1 MENYHK
7 VKCGAVIISCCW
19 TELLW
24 WFNNEQQETNIKLL
38 RLHNLHNLSVLSLH
52 TFSFQDSSSCFSLFH
67 WRFIHVSLSATFPAS
82 RVSQSNL
89 NIDEPNVGQLAINP
103 HSKDWTNYSAAVINT
118 QPLHGC
124 CRFCATDLLASSALS
139 GIPSTSS
146 GCSGGADTDASVW
159 SSARRLEAERH
170 RITETKAAQRKHV
183 QYEYEDTGQRVPAVL
198 HQGTWWNHVMWPRAS
213 RPGFSCCWVRDIRTD
228 TSKTSTLS
236 SHIFSNIMKL

>member
-146 GCSGGADTDASVW
+146 GCSGGAIQTPLCGAQLAGWRQSATVLQKQRLLRGNTYSTSMKTQGSV
-159 SSARRLEAERH
+159 SRLSYIREHGETTWCGLVPPGPAFHAAESETSGPIH
-170 RITETKAAQRKHV
+170 RKDQLCHHTYSVT
-183 QYEYEDTGQRVPAVL
+183 
-198 HQGTWWNHVMWPRAS
+198 
-213 RPGFSCCWVRDIRTD
+213 
-228 TSKTSTLS
+228 
-236 SHIFSNIMKL
+236 